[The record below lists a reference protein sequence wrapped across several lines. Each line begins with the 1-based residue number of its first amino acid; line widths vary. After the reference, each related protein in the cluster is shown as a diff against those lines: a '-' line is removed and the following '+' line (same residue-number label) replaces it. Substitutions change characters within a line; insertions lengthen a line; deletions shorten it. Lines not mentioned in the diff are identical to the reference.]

1 MSPQRSFEVWAPK
14 AQSVALILGNER
26 VEMKSVAGGWFEIEA
41 DAVHGDDYAF
51 SLDGSDPLPDPRSGW
66 QPYGPG
72 GSSRVVDH
80 DVYKWA
86 TPHFDPGPLKDQ
98 VIYEIHIGTFT
109 EEGTFDAAIER
120 FPHLESLGVTAIE
133 LMPVAEFPG
142 ERGWG
147 YDGVD
152 LFAPHHAY
160 GGPDGLKRLVDA
172 AHTMGIA
179 VIVDVVYNHLGPSGN
194 YLGRFGH
201 YFTDRYATPWGDA
214 INFDGPESGPVREF
228 FVENALTWLRDYH
241 LDGLRLDAIHAILDT
256 SALHILEEIAEFV
269 RPISSQDIRA
279 IWVIAESDLNDPR
292 IVQSRD
298 HGGYGLDAQWS
309 DDFHHS
315 LFSLLTGDRSGYYAD
330 FGKVAHLA
338 KAYKHAFVYGR
349 SYSEYRRRFHGRA
362 FEDIPGHRFL
372 GYLQNHDQVGNRAT
386 GDRSSGLMSP
396 GLLKIGA
403 ALVLTS
409 PFVPMLFMGE
419 EWGASTPF
427 LYFTDHHDPA
437 LGRAVTEG
445 RKREF
450 AAFGWD
456 PSDVPDPQGADTFR
470 RSKLVWNESSESPHS
485 EFLEWHKQLIA
496 LRKAHP
502 ELREGDLDGLK
513 VSFDEEERW
522 IVVERGSF
530 TIAANLSA
538 DERFV
543 PTPQGGEV
551 ILASDDS
558 EATGGA
564 IRLLPQSIAIRRG

>member
-1 MSPQRSFEVWAPK
+1 
-14 AQSVALILGNER
+14 
-26 VEMKSVAGGWFEIEA
+26 
-41 DAVHGDDYAF
+41 
-51 SLDGSDPLPDPRSGW
+51 
-66 QPYGPG
+66 
-72 GSSRVVDH
+72 
-80 DVYKWA
+80 
-86 TPHFDPGPLKDQ
+86 
-98 VIYEIHIGTFT
+98 
-109 EEGTFDAAIER
+109 
-120 FPHLESLGVTAIE
+120 
-133 LMPVAEFPG
+133 
-142 ERGWG
+142 
-147 YDGVD
+147 
-152 LFAPHHAY
+152 
-160 GGPDGLKRLVDA
+160 
-172 AHTMGIA
+172 
-179 VIVDVVYNHLGPSGN
+179 
-194 YLGRFGH
+194 
-201 YFTDRYATPWGDA
+201 
-214 INFDGPESGPVREF
+214 
-228 FVENALTWLRDYH
+228 
-241 LDGLRLDAIHAILDT
+241 
-256 SALHILEEIAEFV
+256 
-269 RPISSQDIRA
+269 
-279 IWVIAESDLNDPR
+279 
-292 IVQSRD
+292 
-298 HGGYGLDAQWS
+298 
-309 DDFHHS
+309 
-315 LFSLLTGDRSGYYAD
+315 
-330 FGKVAHLA
+330 
-338 KAYKHAFVYGR
+338 
-349 SYSEYRRRFHGRA
+349 
-362 FEDIPGHRFL
+362 L